1 MQSRYGIGGFG
12 LLLAPATGIR
22 VMVTSDGEL
31 VMLRGDR
38 EVARVTPGDAPASA
52 EAMWFAAGIARFGE
66 GGPMIELADGVE
78 IEAIFNS
85 IDTSLPHVEWSALAG
100 GLMMELPR
108 NVVLVPATANE
119 SDPFFELH
127 APGGRDEFI
136 SFLPRPV
143 PADDVVINP
152 APYQRV
158 VDQGK
163 TEDDIA
169 YTECAYELDGKRWR
183 QIFYAVPLRED
194 ETVVV
199 RAQASEPRVEVLF
212 QAAAVAATSLVPLR

>member
-1 MQSRYGIGGFG
+1 MQARYGIGGYG
-12 LLLAPATGIR
+12 LLLAPAVGIR
-22 VMVTSDGEL
+22 VMVTEDGEL
-31 VMLRGDR
+31 LVLRGDR
-38 EVARVTPGDAPASA
+38 EVARITPGDVPASA
-52 EAMWFAAGIARFGE
+52 DATWFAAGIARFGD

-78 IEAIFNS
+78 VEAIFTT
-85 IDTSLPHVEWSALAG
+85 IEASLPHIEWSALAG
-100 GLMMELPR
+100 GMMMELPR
-108 NVVLVPATANE
+108 KVVLVPA
-119 SDPFFELH
+119 SPDDKQPFFELH

-158 VDQGK
+158 VDQG
-163 TEDDIA
+163 TTDDLIK

-183 QIFYAVPLRED
+183 QIFYAVPLRDD